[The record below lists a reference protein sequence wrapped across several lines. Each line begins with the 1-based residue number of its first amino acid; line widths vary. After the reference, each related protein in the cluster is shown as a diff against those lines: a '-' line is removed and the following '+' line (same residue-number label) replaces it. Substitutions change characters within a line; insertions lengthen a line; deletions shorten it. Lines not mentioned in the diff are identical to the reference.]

1 MPISTFLN
9 GRDPTRLRGLLFL
22 ALSETGNV
30 LTLTSTSDSGGGA
43 TQSWAAGTAIPCRI
57 DPVTDRGYGR
67 LTGGR
72 VDERTTHI
80 ITVPSG
86 TSLDARDRFAITG
99 RGTFEITALH
109 QQTGES
115 ARAFEVVEA
124 S

>member
-1 MPISTFLN
+1 MSISTFLD
-9 GRDPTRLRGLLFL
+9 GRQPTRLRGLLWL
-22 ALSETGNV
+22 SLSETGNV

-43 TQSWAAGTAIPCRI
+43 TQAWAAGTAVPCRI

-80 ITVPSG
+80 VTVPAG
-86 TSLDARDRFAITG
+86 TQLDARNRFAITG

-109 QQTGES
+109 QQTSES
-115 ARAFEVVEA
+115 ARVFEVIEA